1 MTTRTRVPAL
11 GAEGWFTPDADE
23 PTLLGRRCAA
33 CGTYAFP
40 QADPLVPALLSLTV
54 APLGAFVLAV
64 SVILF
69 LVAVFRRRR

>member
-1 MTTRTRVPAL
+1 MYLWAKAFLRLGLVLLAIGILPAVIF
-11 GAEGWFTPDADE
+11 A
-23 PTLLGRRCAA
+23 
-33 CGTYAFP
+33 YAFP
-40 QADPLVPALLSLTV
+40 QADPLIPALLSLTV